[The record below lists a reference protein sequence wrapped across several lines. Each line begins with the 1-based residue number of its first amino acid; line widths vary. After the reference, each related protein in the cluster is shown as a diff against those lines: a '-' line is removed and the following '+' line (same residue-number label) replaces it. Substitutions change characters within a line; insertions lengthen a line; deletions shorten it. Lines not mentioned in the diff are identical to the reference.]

1 MTKVMKKLTRA
12 LLVAGALSIFP
23 GAASHGADNKAFIL
37 GVDKAKLF
45 RMKHPASTIIIG
57 NPTIADVSI
66 QDGTLLVF
74 TGKNFGTTNVIILDE
89 NDKEIAEFDVS
100 VRSGNAR
107 SMTVFKGASRSSYN
121 CAPTC
126 EKSLSVG
133 DDKDGFDLVKSQM
146 ETKMSIS
153 KGDSSPETPES
164 PDQ

>member
-1 MTKVMKKLTRA
+1 MIKMMKTVGGIVLLASSLSLFPGTQSHSAENKA
-12 LLVAGALSIFP
+12 LL
-23 GAASHGADNKAFIL
+23 L

-45 RMKHPASTIIIG
+45 RMEQPASTIIIG

-66 QDGTLLVF
+66 QDGSLLVF

-100 VRSGNAR
+100 VSSGNAK

-121 CAPTC
+121 CTPTC

-133 DDKDGFDLVKSQM
+133 DNKDGFDLLKSQM

-153 KGDSSPETPES
+153 KGDAPASDPAGV
-164 PDQ
+164 Q